1 MTYDEAV
8 KELENNK
15 LKAEKIEETSK
26 EIKEGIVISQET
38 NPNTEANAGETVK
51 IHVSIGTGI
60 AQVVMPSVLGKTE
73 SAARQTL

>member
-38 NPNTEANAGETVK
+38 NQILK
-51 IHVSIGTGI
+51 
-60 AQVVMPSVLGKTE
+60 QMPE
-73 SAARQTL
+73 RQ